1 MAKVYDVRQRPE
13 ESPAAFAK
21 QIMEAYRWYRPY
33 NPVQPEQKSSVPSA
47 FINQSDPD
55 IKKKQERLGE
65 KFLRDLVEITEKVY
79 NNRDSVEEKQIK
91 REKK

>member
-1 MAKVYDVRQRPE
+1 M
-13 ESPAAFAK
+13 
-21 QIMEAYRWYRPY
+21 
-33 NPVQPEQKSSVPSA
+33 PSA